1 MDKVHITKISFSIHI
16 SCMSRNDICSIHVF
30 LAFYKG
36 LDDKIK
42 IYRMWIGNSSFEFI
56 ILQK

>member
-1 MDKVHITKISFSIHI
+1 MDKVHITKIIFSIHI

-30 LAFYKG
+30 FAFYKG

-42 IYRMWIGNSSFEFI
+42 IYKMWIGNSSFEFI
-56 ILQK
+56 IL